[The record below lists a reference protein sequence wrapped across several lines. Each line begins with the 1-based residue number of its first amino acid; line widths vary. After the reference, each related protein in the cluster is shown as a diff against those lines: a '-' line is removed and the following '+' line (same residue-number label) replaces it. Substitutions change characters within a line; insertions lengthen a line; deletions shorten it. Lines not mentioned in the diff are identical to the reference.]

1 MILVADKS
9 KPFEFTPK
17 GTPRRQAVL
26 NAYSAEIDAAYEAVK
41 QSSQTHLAAPVQGEL
56 SNSLH
61 FVREAVE
68 KILTNTVEDNDDLFQ
83 NGCDRCGFRFAITVL
98 SR

>member
-41 QSSQTHLAAPVQGEL
+41 QSSQTHLVAPIQWEL

-68 KILTNTVEDNDDLFQ
+68 KILTNKVEDNDDLFQ
-83 NGCDRCGFRFAITVL
+83 YGCDRCGFRFAITTF
-98 SR
+98 SC